1 MLKRWA
7 IIVMVSLAPALAMA
21 QDNPPKPAEGQT
33 QARPNRPGAGRFQG
47 VAGTI
52 TAIEGNQLSLKTT
65 EGKAVTVTVSADT
78 QYRKDRQPAALA
90 DFKVGDAVAVA
101 GAPAGENAWNAR
113 FVTMRSIGQQFGE
126 GLGKRFIAG
135 EIKAIDGTSLA
146 IFRVDGQTQTILVDE
161 NTSFRKQDQSITLA
175 DLKPG
180 DHVFGRGEVK
190 NGSFV
195 AAVLNWGDA
204 KPMEMPPPRARPT
217 GTEVNRMPGNSS
229 SSGNAL

>member
-7 IIVMVSLAPALAMA
+7 IMVVVSLFPLLAMA

-33 QARPNRPGAGRFQG
+33 QDRPNRPWAGRFQG

-52 TAIEGNQLSLKTT
+52 TAINGNELSLKTK
-65 EGKAVTVTVSADT
+65 EGKAVTVNLSADT

-90 DFKVGDAVAVA
+90 DFKVGDTVTVA

-113 FVTMRSIGQQFGE
+113 FVTTRSIGQQFGD

-146 IFRVDGQTQTILVDE
+146 ILRVDGQTQTILVDE

-190 NGSFV
+190 NGTFV
-195 AAVLNWGDA
+195 AAVLNWGDL
-204 KPMEMPPPRARPT
+204 KPLETRPQ
-217 GTEVNRMPGNSS
+217 SS
-229 SSGNAL
+229 PDRH

>member
-1 MLKRWA
+1 LLKRWV
-7 IIVMVSLAPALAMA
+7 IIVIVSLAPGLAMA

-33 QARPNRPGAGRFQG
+33 QDRPNRPWAGRFQG

-52 TAIEGNQLSLKTT
+52 TAIDGNQLSLKTT
-65 EGKAVTVTVSADT
+65 EGKTVTVNLSADT

-90 DFKVGDAVAVA
+90 DFKVGDTVTVA

-113 FVTMRSIGQQFGE
+113 FVTMRSIGQQLGE

-146 IFRVDGQTQTILVDE
+146 ILRVDGQTQTILVDE
-161 NTSFRKQDQSITLA
+161 NTSFRKQEQSVTLA
-175 DLKPG
+175 DFKPG

-190 NGSFV
+190 NGTFV
-195 AAVLNWGDA
+195 AAVLNWGDL
-204 KPMEMPPPRARPT
+204 KPMETRPQ
-217 GTEVNRMPGNSS
+217 VSPDRH
-229 SSGNAL
+229 

>member
-1 MLKRWA
+1 MCWTTLEVVVLKRWA

-52 TAIEGNQLSLKTT
+52 TAIAGNQLSVKTT
-65 EGKAVTVTVSADT
+65 EGKVVTVNLSADT

-90 DFKVGDAVAVA
+90 DFKVGDTVTVA
-101 GAPAGENAWNAR
+101 GAPVEESAWNAR
-113 FVTMRSIGQQFGE
+113 FVTTRSIGQQFGE

-146 IFRVDGQTQTILVDE
+146 ILRVDGQTQTILVDE

-175 DLKPG
+175 DFKPG

-204 KPMEMPPPRARPT
+204 KPMEMPPPQGSPDRH
-217 GTEVNRMPGNSS
+217 
-229 SSGNAL
+229 